1 LVKCDLWK
9 IREKISFHKT
19 TLSMP
24 SIEPHLVPDEYYSAS
39 DIDRLFAALEK
50 RIVPREILL
59 IEDALVALNCTR
71 STLDR
76 MVKKGLPYHTVPG
89 LGGKMF
95 LRSEL
100 IAYVKGC

>member
-1 LVKCDLWK
+1 MNENLHHQPQTV
-9 IREKISFHKT
+9 
-19 TLSMP
+19 MP
-24 SIEPHLVPDEYYSAS
+24 SIEPHIVPDEYYSAK

-50 RIVPREILL
+50 RIGDQEIMR
-59 IEDALVALNCTR
+59 IEQALDFLSVTR

-76 MVKKGLPYHTVPG
+76 MIKKGLPYHNVPG

-100 IAYVKGC
+100 IAYVKRH